1 MSPTRPFGLYRFEVR
16 QYRSLRDHEIIEE
29 FDRATGYVLPLH
41 VDHVGPTGIPPYRP
55 ACRRSRSVIPPSR
68 SPSPRITTPPPS
80 TPRVSVSRPQGPV
93 VRQLSF
99 TEPPP
104 PASPPSVV
112 DEGAAVAVRGVGVGT
127 AVADV
132 GVVRAANPP
141 PAAADLGTCR

>member
-1 MSPTRPFGLYRFEVR
+1 M
-16 QYRSLRDHEIIEE
+16 
-29 FDRATGYVLPLH
+29 
-41 VDHVGPTGIPPYRP
+41 
-55 ACRRSRSVIPPSR
+55 
-68 SPSPRITTPPPS
+68 
-80 TPRVSVSRPQGPV
+80 

-99 TEPPP
+99 TEPAP
-104 PASPPSVV
+104 PASPPPVV